1 MRNGKT
7 GGGVGAAVRE
17 SINELLISVW
27 RTEGNLNLRMKP

>member
-1 MRNGKT
+1 MRNGKR

-17 SINELLISVW
+17 SISELLISVW